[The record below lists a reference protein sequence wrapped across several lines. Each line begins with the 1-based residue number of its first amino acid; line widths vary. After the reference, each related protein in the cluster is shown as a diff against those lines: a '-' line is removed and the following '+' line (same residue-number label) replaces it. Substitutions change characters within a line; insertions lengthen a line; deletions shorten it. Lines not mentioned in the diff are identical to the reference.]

1 MFCKIMF
8 DKTVLRCTT
17 QLGILSY
24 RPALSLLEK
33 TRKATL
39 GSLAGP
45 ILGSKRETES
55 ASYRWTNRP
64 DPIYIAE
71 LVGQVSCLGKVSTE

>member
-1 MFCKIMF
+1 MF
-8 DKTVLRCTT
+8 DKTVVRCTT
-17 QLGILSY
+17 QLCILPY
-24 RPALSLLEK
+24 IPALSVWEK

-39 GSLAGP
+39 RSLAGP
-45 ILGSKRETES
+45 ILGLKRGTES